1 MFPTIK
7 YIFLT
12 AFRDRLYQVLF
23 AVILITFFFSRFIGS
38 VSLVEENAATT
49 IFFINSFRLLLVLGI
64 SIFTCLHISRLF
76 DNKEMEMLISKPIN
90 PFVFVLSLFLGYW
103 LVSIFFVLG
112 AVLLLFIE
120 SHNYKGIIIW
130 GVSVFFEIGILTAFA
145 LFVSVILKS
154 PIISILASLAFYTTS
169 RMIGFFLYF
178 TERTYSIKYSTVDYL
193 THKFIYFVSAIL
205 PRLDNFSKSSW
216 VISNDFSLAE
226 LAIIQAVIFVPF
238 ILFMTVFDLKRKEF

>member
-1 MFPTIK
+1 
-7 YIFLT
+7 
-12 AFRDRLYQVLF
+12 
-23 AVILITFFFSRFIGS
+23 
-38 VSLVEENAATT
+38 
-49 IFFINSFRLLLVLGI
+49 
-64 SIFTCLHISRLF
+64 
-76 DNKEMEMLISKPIN
+76 MLISKPIN

-112 AVLLLFIE
+112 AVLLLFME
-120 SHNYKGIIIW
+120 SHNYEGIIIW

>member
-1 MFPTIK
+1 
-7 YIFLT
+7 
-12 AFRDRLYQVLF
+12 
-23 AVILITFFFSRFIGS
+23 
-38 VSLVEENAATT
+38 
-49 IFFINSFRLLLVLGI
+49 
-64 SIFTCLHISRLF
+64 
-76 DNKEMEMLISKPIN
+76 
-90 PFVFVLSLFLGYW
+90 
-103 LVSIFFVLG
+103 
-112 AVLLLFIE
+112 
-120 SHNYKGIIIW
+120 
-130 GVSVFFEIGILTAFA
+130 VFFEIGILTAFA